1 MSTSDLHHM
10 HTHKCTLK
18 YIHTHFHTH
27 AHTHAKNH
35 MITLYGGII
44 QLRAMHTV
52 CTLFSLVLACNGMYF
67 SPVPSSDLMALSL
80 IVLNSCPSSV
90 CIQAWLF
97 TK

>member
-52 CTLFSLVLACNGMYF
+52 CKLCSVLFLHAM
-67 SPVPSSDLMALSL
+67 
-80 IVLNSCPSSV
+80 V
-90 CIQAWLF
+90 CISVLCLPL
-97 TK
+97 T